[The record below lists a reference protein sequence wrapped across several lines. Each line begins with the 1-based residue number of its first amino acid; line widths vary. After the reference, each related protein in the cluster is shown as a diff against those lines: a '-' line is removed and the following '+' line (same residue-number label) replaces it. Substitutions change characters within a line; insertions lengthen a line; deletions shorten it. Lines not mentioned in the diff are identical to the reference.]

1 MNFEVFDN
9 GLQVVLFL
17 IFALLS
23 LLYGMRTQNR
33 KFWILSGCYACFSMG
48 TLYYL
53 LYLVI
58 MGKVPQVFYVSE
70 IAWLASYLFL
80 LALCLMLTQKE
91 GIRIQIPFVLAAVVE
106 FITVMGWQIFGPS
119 YIFSAVFG
127 IVTAYIFYC
136 SLYMCF
142 SEKRKIGFSISF
154 LIVLQ
159 LMLYIVSVFMSDYT
173 HFNLYF
179 AVDFSLMFVMCSLFV
194 LLKKEE
200 AK

>member
-9 GLQVVLFL
+9 GLQVMLFL
-17 IFALLS
+17 FFALLS
-23 LLYGMRTQNR
+23 LLYGLRTQNR

-80 LALCLMLTQKE
+80 LALCLMLTQKK
-91 GIRIQIPFVLAAVVE
+91 GIQIQTPFVLAAAAE

-119 YIFSAVFG
+119 YIFSAIFG
-127 IVTAYIFYC
+127 GVTTYIFYC

-142 SEKRKIGFSISF
+142 REKRKIGLFIAI

-200 AK
+200 EK

>member
-9 GLQVVLFL
+9 GLQVVLFMT
-17 IFALLS
+17 FALLS
-23 LLYGMRTQNR
+23 LLYGLRTQNR

-91 GIRIQIPFVLAAVVE
+91 GIRLQISFMLAAVVE
-106 FITVMGWQIFGPS
+106 FIMVMGWQIFGPS

-136 SLYMCF
+136 SLYMSF
-142 SEKRKIGFSISF
+142 REKRKIGFSISF

-194 LLKKEE
+194 LLKKED